1 MLIKS
6 KNNTQFPKVTIIDK
20 APEAFKFFLST
31 VTAACIAA
39 PTLAGELLVY
49 SSTDADNLKYYME
62 EFQKDNPDIKVNV
75 VRESTGTM
83 AAKMMAEKDN
93 PQADF
98 LFEMAATVALNM
110 ESQGMFHEY
119 TPVGMDKIDPRYV
132 DTTAPV
138 TWVGNYGWAG
148 CICWNRIEAEKL
160 GLPKPTSWAELVNP
174 IYKGHISMPNPA
186 SSGTG
191 FLDVSSWMQIM
202 GEDKAWEY
210 MDALHENVG
219 IYTHSGSKPCKQA
232 GAGEF
237 PIGISWPGRAIK
249 IIKAG
254 APIDMIIPDEGIG
267 WEMQVVAIIKG
278 TDNLPDAKR
287 LMDWTLARGMELF
300 GERQSIIADV
310 SKVKKDPE
318 LPDFY
323 DEVVAKLI
331 NNDFV
336 WAAKN
341 KTEIVGEWKK
351 RYDGKSE
358 PKK

>member
-119 TPVGMDKIDPRYV
+119 TPVGMDKICLLYTSPSPR
-132 DTTAPV
+132 D
-138 TWVGNYGWAG
+138 
-148 CICWNRIEAEKL
+148 
-160 GLPKPTSWAELVNP
+160 
-174 IYKGHISMPNPA
+174 
-186 SSGTG
+186 
-191 FLDVSSWMQIM
+191 
-202 GEDKAWEY
+202 
-210 MDALHENVG
+210 
-219 IYTHSGSKPCKQA
+219 
-232 GAGEF
+232 
-237 PIGISWPGRAIK
+237 
-249 IIKAG
+249 
-254 APIDMIIPDEGIG
+254 
-267 WEMQVVAIIKG
+267 
-278 TDNLPDAKR
+278 
-287 LMDWTLARGMELF
+287 
-300 GERQSIIADV
+300 
-310 SKVKKDPE
+310 
-318 LPDFY
+318 
-323 DEVVAKLI
+323 
-331 NNDFV
+331 
-336 WAAKN
+336 
-341 KTEIVGEWKK
+341 
-351 RYDGKSE
+351 
-358 PKK
+358 